1 LLNKQEQKLATKAP
15 VKKSRITKKQVTAH
29 RTRAV
34 KDHSP
39 VWEGCETW
47 DADTFHRF
55 FKRAMDYYR
64 LESDIKTYKPAVA
77 KWMESVGCTKAD
89 ITAFKKVKDSRV
101 GTTMGAVACCLNR
114 GMTPLRADFNNGRDT
129 AAWLRAEIVKVISA
143 GKDDIDEVE
152 AKALEAAKPAVYT
165 PSIQERVRDAAYRM
179 TEEIENAIESFQAD
193 AENFDPKAFKML
205 NMLKAVEAK
214 AAHAR
219 IIKEFY
225 SKDLAEL
232 EELASG
238 NADEQLKEGYS
249 HRSRKQIK
257 NLIAFYQE
265 IMAACTMLAQ
275 EAKVNRAPRAKKTV
289 PAEKIV
295 AKLKYMKTNEPL
307 KLVSINPA
315 DIIGT
320 SELWIFNTKTRKLGK
335 YVAAEFNTLGVKG
348 TTITGFNE
356 HTSVQKTIR
365 KPEEKLKEFKA
376 AGKVQLRKFLDDIN
390 ATDTKMNGRI
400 NEDTILLKVA

>member
-1 LLNKQEQKLATKAP
+1 MAKVATKTR
-15 VKKSRITKKQVTAH
+15 VTKKQVIAH

-55 FKRAMDYYR
+55 FKKAMDYYR

-77 KWMESVGCTKAD
+77 KWMETVGCTRAD
-89 ITAFKKVKDSRV
+89 ITAFKKVKDARV
-101 GTTMGAVACCLNR
+101 GTTMGAIACCLNR
-114 GMTPLRADFNNGRDT
+114 GMTPQRADFNQGRDT
-129 AAWLRAEIVKVISA
+129 AAWLRAEIVKVIAA
-143 GKDDIDEVE
+143 GKHDVDPEE
-152 AKALEAAKPAVYT
+152 TKLLEASKPLVIQPT
-165 PSIQERVRDAAYRM
+165 IQERVRETAMKM
-179 TEEIENAIESFQAD
+179 TEEIEDAIEGFQTD
-193 AENFDPKAFKML
+193 PDSFDPKAFKML
-205 NMLKAVEAK
+205 NLLKGKEVK

-219 IIKEFY
+219 IIKSFY
-225 SKDLAEL
+225 AKDLAEL

-238 NADEQLKEGYS
+238 SKDEQLIEGYS
-249 HRSRKQIK
+249 HRTRKQIR

-265 IMAACTMLAQ
+265 IMSACDMLAQ
-275 EAKVNRAPRAKKTV
+275 EAKVNRAPRAKKSV

-295 AKLKYMKTNEPL
+295 AKLKYKKSDEPM
-307 KLVSINPA
+307 KLVSINPT
-315 DIIGT
+315 DIIGCT
-320 SELWIFNTKTRKLGK
+320 ELWVYNTKSRKLGK
-335 YVAAEFNTLGVKG
+335 YVAAEYQTLSVKG
-348 TTITGFNE
+348 TTIIGFNE
-356 HTSVQKTIR
+356 TASVCKTLR

-400 NEDTILLKVA
+400 NEETILLRVN

>member
-1 LLNKQEQKLATKAP
+1 MATKAP
-15 VKKSRITKKQVTAH
+15 TKKTRVTKAQVTAH

-47 DADTFHRF
+47 DENTFHRH
-55 FKRAMDYYR
+55 FKRSMDYYR
-64 LESDIKTYKPAVA
+64 LESDIKSYKPAVA
-77 KWMESVGCTKAD
+77 KWMETVGCTRAD

-114 GMTPLRADFNNGRDT
+114 GMTPLRADFNQGRDT
-129 AAWLRAEIVKVISA
+129 AAWLRAEIVKVIA
-143 GKDDIDEVE
+143 EGKNDIDPDE
-152 AKALEAAKPAVYT
+152 AKAAELAKPAVYT
-165 PSIQERVRDAAYRM
+165 PSIQDRVKEAAYRM
-179 TEEIENAIESFQAD
+179 TEEIEDAIEGFQVD
-193 AENFDPKAFKML
+193 PENFDPKAFKML
-205 NMLKAVEAK
+205 NLLKGKEVK

-219 IIKEFY
+219 IIKGFY

-238 NADEQLKEGYS
+238 KADEQLREGYS
-249 HRSRKQIK
+249 HRTKKQVK

-265 IMAACTMLAQ
+265 IMSACDMLSQ
-275 EAKVNRAPRAKKTV
+275 EAKVNRKPRAKKSV

-307 KLVSINPA
+307 KLVSINPT
-315 DIIGT
+315 DIIGAT
-320 SELWIFNTKTRKLGK
+320 ELWVYNSKTRKLGK
-335 YVAAEFNTLGVKG
+335 YVSDEYKTLSVKG
-348 TTITGFNE
+348 TTIIGFNE
-356 HTSVQKTIR
+356 NLSVCKTLR

-390 ATDTKMNGRI
+390 ATDTKMNGRL
-400 NEDTILLKVA
+400 NEETILLKVA

>member
-1 LLNKQEQKLATKAP
+1 LAKVATKTR
-15 VKKSRITKKQVTAH
+15 VTKKQVIAH

-39 VWEGCETW
+39 VWEGCESW
-47 DADTFHRF
+47 DADTFHKHFRTS
-55 FKRAMDYYR
+55 MNYYR

-89 ITAFKKVKDSRV
+89 ITAFKKVKDARV

-114 GMTPLRADFNNGRDT
+114 GMTPQRADFNQGRDT
-129 AAWLRAEIVKVISA
+129 AAWLRAEIVKVIEA
-143 GKDDIDEVE
+143 GKNDIDEVE
-152 AKALEAAKPAVYT
+152 AKAQELAKPAVYVPT
-165 PSIQERVRDAAYRM
+165 IQERVKEAAYRM
-179 TEEIENAIESFQAD
+179 TEELEDAIEGFQND
-193 AENFDPKAFKML
+193 PENFDPKAFKVL
-205 NMLKAVEAK
+205 NLLKGKQVK

-219 IIKEFY
+219 LIKTLY
-225 SKDLAEL
+225 SRDLAEL

-238 NADEQLKEGYS
+238 KADEQLKEGYS
-249 HRSRKQIK
+249 HRSKKQIK

-265 IMAACTMLAQ
+265 IMSACDMLAQ
-275 EAKVNRAPRAKKTV
+275 EAKVNRAPRAKKAQ
-289 PAEKIV
+289 PKEKIV
-295 AKLKYMKTNEPL
+295 AKLKYMKSNEPL

-320 SELWIFNTKTRKLGK
+320 KELWIFNTKTRKLGK
-335 YVAAEFNTLGVKG
+335 YVASEFNDLGVKG
-348 TTITGFNE
+348 TTITGFDE
-356 HTSVQKTIR
+356 FKSIQKTVR

-390 ATDTKMNGRI
+390 ATDTRMNGRI
-400 NEDTILLKVA
+400 NEDTILLKVQ

>member
-1 LLNKQEQKLATKAP
+1 MAKVATKTR
-15 VKKSRITKKQVTAH
+15 VTKKQVIAH

-55 FKRAMDYYR
+55 FKKAMDYYR

-77 KWMESVGCTKAD
+77 KWMETVGCTRAD
-89 ITAFKKVKDSRV
+89 ITAFKKVKDARV
-101 GTTMGAVACCLNR
+101 GTTMGAIACCLNR
-114 GMTPLRADFNNGRDT
+114 GMTPQRTDFNQGRDT
-129 AAWLRAEIVKVISA
+129 AAWLRAEIVKVIAA
-143 GKDDIDEVE
+143 GKHDISEED
-152 AKALEAAKPAVYT
+152 AKIIEAAKPAVYT
-165 PSIQERVRDAAYRM
+165 PSIQERVREASYKM
-179 TEEIENAIESFQAD
+179 TEEIEDAIESFQKD
-193 AENFDPKAFKML
+193 PESFDPKAFKML
-205 NMLKAVEAK
+205 NLLKGKEVK

-219 IIKEFY
+219 IIKSLY
-225 SKDLAEL
+225 TKDLAEL

-238 NADEQLKEGYS
+238 SKDEQLLEAYS
-249 HRSRKQIK
+249 HRTKKQIK

-265 IMAACTMLAQ
+265 IMSACDMLAQ
-275 EAKVNRAPRAKKTV
+275 EAKVNRAPRAKKSV

-295 AKLKYMKTNEPL
+295 AKLKYKKSDEPT
-307 KLVSINPA
+307 KLVSINPT
-315 DIIGT
+315 DIIGCT
-320 SELWIFNTKTRKLGK
+320 ELWVYNTKSRKLGK
-335 YVAAEFNTLGVKG
+335 YVAAEYQTLSVKG
-348 TTITGFNE
+348 TTIIGFNE
-356 HTSVQKTIR
+356 TASVCKTLR

-400 NEDTILLKVA
+400 NEETILLRVN